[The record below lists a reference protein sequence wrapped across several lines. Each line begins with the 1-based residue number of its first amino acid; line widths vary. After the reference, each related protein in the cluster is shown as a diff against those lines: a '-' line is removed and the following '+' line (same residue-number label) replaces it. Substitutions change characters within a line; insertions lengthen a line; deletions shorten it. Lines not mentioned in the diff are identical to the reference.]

1 MDALTHLNYAF
12 AYINPATFELMTMDV
27 KTPVSLFNDVSNL
40 KAAKADLKIFVS
52 VGGWTFSDNNTETQA
67 VFGNIAKS
75 SSNRATF
82 VDNVVKFLDQYGFD
96 GIDIDWY
103 VYFRF

>member
-1 MDALTHLNYAF
+1 
-12 AYINPATFELMTMDV
+12 MTMDV
-27 KTPVSLFNDVSNL
+27 KTPVYLFNDVSNL